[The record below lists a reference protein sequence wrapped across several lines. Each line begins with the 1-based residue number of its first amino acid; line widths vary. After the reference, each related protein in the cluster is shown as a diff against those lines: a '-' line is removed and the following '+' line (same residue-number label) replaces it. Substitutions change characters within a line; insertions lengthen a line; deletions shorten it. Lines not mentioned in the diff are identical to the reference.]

1 MSDEGPKI
9 ETEVRH
15 TQSKVP
21 PRDRPLLPLPDAAL
35 GGYLPGTQPCPWRSD
50 ATLSIGGTIG
60 ATPEDFVV
68 EERPLYLPS
77 GEGQHWMSLV
87 LKRDQSS
94 ERLIIRAAEAAN
106 CRPEE
111 VGYAGRKD
119 RRAVTLQWLT
129 TPAPIN
135 AAIFDGEGFQLL
147 GAGQHRNKLKLGHLG
162 GNQFTIRLEDLNA
175 PAQLPRILKSLAGH
189 TLNYFG
195 HQRFGRNGEN
205 LRWARRLLER
215 PPRRKL
221 KRRERF
227 ALSALQSAIFNQWL
241 GARVKDG
248 LLDQLLPGD
257 VCKPIHGGSFIVES
271 IEEENARLARG
282 EIELLGPL
290 PGPKLFSAQ
299 GPALERE
306 RALFEA
312 WGLDER
318 AQRALSRA
326 WRGGRR
332 AALVPVK
339 GLQIQGEGRERLL
352 TFRLPPGA
360 FATTFIG
367 ELIKGELRAPI
378 AAPPSASV
386 APAEPEAAP

>member
-1 MSDEGPKI
+1 MSDEPPKI
-9 ETEVRH
+9 PTVVKLD
-15 TQSKVP
+15 QSKA
-21 PRDRPLLPLPDAAL
+21 PLRERSPLPLPNAAL
-35 GGYLPGTQPCPWRSD
+35 AGYLPGTQPCPWRSD
-50 ATLSIGGTIG
+50 GTLSIGGMIG
-60 ATPEDFVV
+60 PAPEDFVV

-94 ERLIIRAAEAAN
+94 ERLIVRAAEAAR
-106 CRPEE
+106 CRPED

-129 TPAPIN
+129 TPAPID
-135 AAIFDGEGFQLL
+135 AALFNGEGFQLL
-147 GAGQHRNKLKLGHLG
+147 GAGRHRNKLKLGHLG
-162 GNQFTIRLEDLNA
+162 GNQFTIRLEGLSA
-175 PAQLPRILKSLAGH
+175 PAQLPRILEILAGY

-195 HQRFGRNGEN
+195 PQRFGRSGEN

-241 GARVKDG
+241 GARVRDG

-257 VCKPIHGGSFIVES
+257 VCKPIHGGSFVVEAV
-271 IEEENARLARG
+271 EQENARLARG

-290 PGPKLFSAQ
+290 PGPKLFSTQ

-306 RALFEA
+306 RALFET

-332 AALVPVK
+332 AALVPIK

-352 TFRLPPGA
+352 TFRLPPGT

-378 AAPPSASV
+378 AATPSASV
-386 APAEPEAAP
+386 APVEPEAAP